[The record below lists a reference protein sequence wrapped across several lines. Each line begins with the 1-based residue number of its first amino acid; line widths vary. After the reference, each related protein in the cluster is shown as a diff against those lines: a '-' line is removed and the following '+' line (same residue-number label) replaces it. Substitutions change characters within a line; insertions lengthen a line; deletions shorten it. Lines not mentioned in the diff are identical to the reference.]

1 MSALKTQPLS
11 LMGERRE
18 GGREIRSEDIHRSPS
33 PQKTIF
39 FLNSTST
46 VFTLEA
52 YIVQRAV
59 LATEW
64 EYLGEYSLT

>member
-1 MSALKTQPLS
+1 
-11 LMGERRE
+11 MGGGGGEEGE
-18 GGREIRSEDIHRSPS
+18 GGGKEIRSEDIHWSPS

>member
-1 MSALKTQPLS
+1 
-11 LMGERRE
+11 MGGGGGEEGE
-18 GGREIRSEDIHRSPS
+18 GGKEIRSEDIHWSPS

-59 LATEW
+59 LATER

>member
-1 MSALKTQPLS
+1 
-11 LMGERRE
+11 MG
-18 GGREIRSEDIHRSPS
+18 GGGGEEIRSEDIHWSPS

>member
-1 MSALKTQPLS
+1 
-11 LMGERRE
+11 MG
-18 GGREIRSEDIHRSPS
+18 GGGKKSDQKIYTCHQQEDLS